1 MKKKMSAYM
10 KRRLTRFREIENHLV
25 IFGSGIDS
33 IDKYVRRKLFVNNG
47 FWICVIILV
56 SIIRLFWKW

>member
-1 MKKKMSAYM
+1 M